1 LIRLVGAGGVAWA
14 GREDAEA
21 TTFVMLYAL
30 ERSTQIED
38 AHRNFEPQEGSHDW
52 IEVLTF

>member
-21 TTFVMLYAL
+21 TTFVMLYAV